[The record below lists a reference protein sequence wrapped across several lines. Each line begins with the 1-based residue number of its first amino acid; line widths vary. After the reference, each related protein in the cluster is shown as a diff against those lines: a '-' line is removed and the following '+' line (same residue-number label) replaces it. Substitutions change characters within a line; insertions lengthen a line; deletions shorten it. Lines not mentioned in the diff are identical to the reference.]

1 MAQQN
6 VSLHGQRMIPGSIS
20 WRTLRKKLISE
31 ILRIQRQVNGLWL
44 PCLLWMQTLPF
55 SLYNRIPTSNT
66 LNYLSEPNS
75 NFRSCKIW
83 HQHIPNIVGLVLW
96 TAKKKKKKKQEFK
109 CIYNKKILALF
120 KPGFTSQCFPTLLI
134 YETGRNISKRKKRL
148 RGLI

>member
-6 VSLHGQRMIPGSIS
+6 VFLHGQRMIPGSIS
-20 WRTLRKKLISE
+20 WRTLRKKYNG
-31 ILRIQRQVNGLWL
+31 ILENGLWL
-44 PCLLWMQTLPF
+44 PYLFWMQILPF

-83 HQHIPNIVGLVLW
+83 HQHIPNIVGLMNSNNNN
-96 TAKKKKKKKQEFK
+96 KKTQEFK

-120 KPGFTSQCFPTLLI
+120 KPGFTSQRFPTLLI
-134 YETGRNISKRKKRL
+134 YETGRNISKRKK
-148 RGLI
+148 GLGV

>member
-1 MAQQN
+1 
-6 VSLHGQRMIPGSIS
+6 MIPGSIS

-44 PCLLWMQTLPF
+44 PCLLWMQILPF

-96 TAKKKKKKKQEFK
+96 TAKKKKTKNSSVFTIRKFWLCLNQVSPPSVSLLSSSMKLEETFQRGKK
-109 CIYNKKILALF
+109 
-120 KPGFTSQCFPTLLI
+120 
-134 YETGRNISKRKKRL
+134 
-148 RGLI
+148 GLGV

>member
-44 PCLLWMQTLPF
+44 PCLLWMQILPF

-75 NFRSCKIW
+75 GLAKFGI
-83 HQHIPNIVGLVLW
+83 NI
-96 TAKKKKKKKQEFK
+96 
-109 CIYNKKILALF
+109 
-120 KPGFTSQCFPTLLI
+120 FPTLLVWF
-134 YETGRNISKRKKRL
+134 YEQQKKKKNKNSSVFTIRKFWLCLNQVSPPSVSLLSSSMKL
-148 RGLI
+148 EETFQRGKKGLGV